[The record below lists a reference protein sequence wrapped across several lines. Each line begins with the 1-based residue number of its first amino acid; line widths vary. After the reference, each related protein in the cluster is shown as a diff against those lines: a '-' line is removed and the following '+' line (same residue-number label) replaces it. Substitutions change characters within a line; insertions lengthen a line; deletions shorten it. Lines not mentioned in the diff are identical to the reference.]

1 MPALDDEDARG
12 REDAGFAIQFY
23 TWHMRARNDTAAL
36 SEFELIA
43 KFFTRPARHTVLGV
57 GDDAALLAVSPGR
70 ELVASTDMMVE
81 GVHFFA
87 DVDADA
93 LGHKVLAVNLSD
105 LAAMGAIPKWAM
117 LSLALPAVEPDWIE
131 RFARGFFTLA
141 DRHDVDL
148 IGGDTTRGPR
158 NLCVQIMGEVEPGRA
173 LRRDGA
179 KAGDDVWVSGHLGD
193 AAAAVAHRKGEL
205 LLRGSA
211 LAHCVARLD
220 RPVPRVE
227 LGRGLIGLAHAAI
240 DVSDGLVADLGHI
253 CERSG
258 VGARVAFETL
268 PCSPELMPLRGY
280 EPVVRALLAGGDDYE
295 LCFTAPRDRRTDI
308 DALSGKLGI
317 ALSLVGTIVQG
328 AGVEVRDARGR
339 TLALKEKGFD
349 HFR

>member
-1 MPALDDEDARG
+1 M
-12 REDAGFAIQFY
+12 
-23 TWHMRARNDTAAL
+23 L

-43 KFFTRPARHTVLGV
+43 KFFTRPMRHTVLGV
-57 GDDAALLAVSPGR
+57 GDDAALIAVSAGY
-70 ELVASTDMMVE
+70 ELAASTDMLVE
-81 GVHFFA
+81 GVHFFP
-87 DVDADA
+87 DVDAEA

-117 LSLALPAVEPDWIE
+117 LSLALPAADPDWIE
-131 RFARGFFTLA
+131 RFARGFFALA

-158 NLCVQIMGEVEPGRA
+158 NLCVQIMGEVEAGRA

-193 AAAAVAHRKGEL
+193 AAAALAHRKGEL
-205 LLRGSA
+205 TLRGPA
-211 LAHCVARLD
+211 LAHCMARMD
-220 RPVPRVE
+220 WPVPRVE
-227 LGRGLIGLAHAAI
+227 LGRGLLGLAHAAI

-258 VGARVAFETL
+258 VGASVAFESL
-268 PCSPELMPLRGY
+268 PCSPELMSLRGY
-280 EPVVRALLAGGDDYE
+280 DPVVRALLAGGDDYE

-308 DALSGKLGI
+308 EALSGRHGV
-317 ALSLVGTIVQG
+317 ALSLVGTIVPG
-328 AGVEVRDARGR
+328 AGVDVRDAQGR
-339 TLALKEKGFD
+339 ALTPKEAGFD